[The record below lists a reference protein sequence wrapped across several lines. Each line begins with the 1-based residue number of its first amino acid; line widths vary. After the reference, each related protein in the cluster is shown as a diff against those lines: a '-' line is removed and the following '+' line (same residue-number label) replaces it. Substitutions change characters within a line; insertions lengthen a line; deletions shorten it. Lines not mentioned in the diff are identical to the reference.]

1 MPYARINDVN
11 LYYEEYGSDP
21 AVILTPGGRVD
32 HNGLRPIAALL
43 SPHCR
48 VILHDRRNCGRS
60 DVIIGGDLS
69 EQHLWAEEM
78 AGLLKQISAVPA
90 YAAGGSAGSRTS
102 LALAVRHPE
111 VVKGVFVWEVSGG
124 PRSGELMAHG
134 YYGQYIEAAERG
146 GMAAVAET
154 EFFAQRIKDNPSNR
168 ERLMS
173 MDVPTFCSVMRRWQE
188 AFAAPNPVTD
198 LTEEQLKTIKCPVVL
213 FEGNTPDEVHHK
225 SAAEKAHRLVPNSE
239 LRPSA
244 WTEEEWDVI
253 GQHDHTF
260 PGITATNRYSMK
272 ATFYAAQLL
281 EFIARVEAAE
291 PAPSAPGSV
300 D

>member
-1 MPYARINDVN
+1 MPYATINGVN
-11 LYYEEYGSDP
+11 LYYEDYGDGP

-32 HNGLRPIAALL
+32 REGLRPLGALL
-43 SPHCR
+43 SRRCR

-60 DVIIGGDLS
+60 DVIIGGELS
-69 EQHLWAEEM
+69 EQHMWAEDM
-78 AGLLKQISAVPA
+78 AALLKHLGATPA

-102 LALAVRHPE
+102 LTLAVRHPE

-124 PRSGELMAHG
+124 PLSATLMAPG

-154 EFFAQRIKDNPSNR
+154 EFFAQRIKDNPANR
-168 ERLMS
+168 DRLLA
-173 MDVPTFCSVMRRWQE
+173 MDVNEFCSVMRRWQA
-188 AFAAPNPVTD
+188 AFSVPNPVGD
-198 LTEEQLKTIKCPVVL
+198 LTEEQLRSIRCPVLL

-225 SAAEKAHRLVPNSE
+225 SAAENAHRLVPGSE
-239 LRPSA
+239 LVPSA
-244 WTEEEWDVI
+244 WTQEEWDVI

-260 PGITATNRYSMK
+260 PGIAATNRYSMK

-281 EFIARVEAAE
+281 AFIEKVEALE
-291 PAPSAPGSV
+291 PVGR
-300 D
+300 